1 MNLSAPVSLAL
12 LHDLRV
18 RPLSWAERGVLH
30 HLSLLAGL
38 ASDGAT
44 VPIDHRAGEADVA
57 AWTRALGAEG
67 AQLVGRLVE
76 MALLV
81 RCPEGLRVAFVAHTA
96 TQVPVESDRWDGG
109 PFEWQGKPS
118 ASPVAQRARNDRTRF
133 QQRSK
138 GWGHIPPGITW
149 EQWVATDEGEAFVV
163 ARESVPRFAG
173 YRAWVTPRGTAGNT
187 QRVTPGV
194 TPQGNTPLAR
204 ASESQ
209 NSPSFQGES
218 EEKKGIQT
226 REGTAGVTPQG
237 NAPGNTPGVTPNS
250 AALDALR
257 DAAAGHA
264 TLTGATAL
272 EREAAEL
279 LTRHALTAA
288 DLARATAAFADPSA
302 WWPRGKNPA
311 PRHVTLNDLAGFR
324 GEQGY
329 EWRALAA
336 LVAFLRH
343 RKRPKPQSPT
353 AASEAPEAPLPP
365 ARRATSADARRALAA
380 ITSKTPS
387 APPPPMETRD
397 A

>member
-1 MNLSAPVSLAL
+1 MSLSAPVSLAL

-18 RPLSWAERGVLH
+18 RPLTWAERGVLH

-38 ASDGAT
+38 SPDGAT

-76 MALLV
+76 MGLLA
-81 RCPEGLRVAFVAHTA
+81 RCPEGLRVAFVAHA
-96 TQVPVESDRWDGG
+96 AAQAAVESDSWDGG

-118 ASPVAQRARNDRTRF
+118 ASPVAQRARNDRALFGKRV
-133 QQRSK
+133 K
-138 GWGHIPPGITW
+138 GWGHIPPGVTW
-149 EQWVATDEGEAFVV
+149 EQWVVTAEGEAFVV

-173 YRAWVTPRGTAGNT
+173 YRAWVTPRGNAGNT
-187 QRVTPGV
+187 QGVTPGV

-204 ASESQ
+204 ASDSQ

-218 EEKKGIQT
+218 EKKRGTQT

-237 NAPGNTPGVTPNS
+237 NTGGNTTRVTPPAS
-250 AALDALR
+250 ALDALR
-257 DAAAGHA
+257 DASAGHA

-272 EREAAEL
+272 EREAAEVL
-279 LTRHALTAA
+279 SRHTLTET
-288 DLARATAAFADPSA
+288 DLARAAAAFADPSA

-311 PRHVTLNDLAGFR
+311 PKHVTLNDLAGFC
-324 GEQGY
+324 GERGY

-336 LVAFLRH
+336 LVAHLRQ
-343 RKRPKPQSPT
+343 RKAVRRFPPV
-353 AASEAPEAPLPP
+353 APAEPPVAPPLPP
-365 ARRATSADARRALAA
+365 PRATSADARRALAA
-380 ITSKTPS
+380 IKTPS
-387 APPPPMETRD
+387 APPPPLETPD